1 MGVFGE
7 VAKFLWFLCDS
18 IKEEP
23 DACYIMATEF
33 TAVGVPIMMMMEPE
47 WSFKKAEVVH
57 TASGVSFVYQRA
69 LQRSSEVP

>member
-18 IKEEP
+18 IKGEP

-57 TASGVSFVYQRA
+57 IASGVSFAR
-69 LQRSSEVP
+69 QRSSEVP

>member
-7 VAKFLWFLCDS
+7 VVKFLWFLCDS

-23 DACYIMATEF
+23 DARYIMATEF

-57 TASGVSFVYQRA
+57 IASGVSFAR
-69 LQRSSEVP
+69 QRSSEVP